1 MSFLQRPCVSIPTQI
16 ETRRTN
22 CNKTLGKSGGE
33 CSNAA
38 ARVLGIVRDFS
49 WIEIFGRPRV
59 SSAEN
64 TTLWHEKYEPTGSS
78 QKLAENV
85 AKSGTVQRSE
95 GSLCNVSGFC
105 RAKSRS
111 TNSSDHA
118 ELKQILVQGI
128 SRPNDTTWQ
137 KSVNILR
144 AICLVWG
151 LTQRERAYERAVLQ
165 VGWTSKQI
173 VQRLAQ
179 LRLPLRQQ
187 LLALRAA
194 NS

>member
-1 MSFLQRPCVSIPTQI
+1 MSFLHRPCVSIPTQI

-64 TTLWHEKYEPTGSS
+64 TTLWPEKYETDR
-78 QKLAENV
+78 LVAEISR
-85 AKSGTVQRSE
+85 KCCKKWRSE

-128 SRPNDTTWQ
+128 SRPNDTTRQ

-151 LTQRERAYERAVLQ
+151 LTQRERGHMRGQ
-165 VGWTSKQI
+165 CSK
-173 VQRLAQ
+173 
-179 LRLPLRQQ
+179 
-187 LLALRAA
+187 
-194 NS
+194 

>member
-1 MSFLQRPCVSIPTQI
+1 MFA
-16 ETRRTN
+16 
-22 CNKTLGKSGGE
+22 
-33 CSNAA
+33 NAA
-38 ARVLGIVRDFS
+38 MRQHAHLGLS
-49 WIEIFGRPRV
+49 EIFLGLRSLEGHVCARHR
-59 SSAEN
+59 SAEN

-85 AKSGTVQRSE
+85 AKSGVQRSE

-105 RAKSRS
+105 RAKSRW

-128 SRPNDTTWQ
+128 SRPSDTTWQ

>member
-1 MSFLQRPCVSIPTQI
+1 MSFLHRPCVSIPTQI

-85 AKSGTVQRSE
+85 AKSGNVQRSE

-128 SRPNDTTWQ
+128 SRSNDTTWQ

-151 LTQRERAYERAVLQ
+151 LTQRERGHMRGQ
-165 VGWTSKQI
+165 CSK
-173 VQRLAQ
+173 
-179 LRLPLRQQ
+179 
-187 LLALRAA
+187 
-194 NS
+194 

>member
-85 AKSGTVQRSE
+85 AKSGVQRSE

-105 RAKSRS
+105 RAKSRW
-111 TNSSDHA
+111 TKSSDHA

-151 LTQRERAYERAVLQ
+151 LTQRERGHMRGQ
-165 VGWTSKQI
+165 CSK
-173 VQRLAQ
+173 
-179 LRLPLRQQ
+179 
-187 LLALRAA
+187 
-194 NS
+194 